1 MFSFFKKMRRQRRLK
16 KEMLLIDKRD
26 WGRIADF
33 LPLSDEIQVYLVKS
47 HWLEGIGTYQRF
59 YSFGSQARALLIEEA
74 QGYASENII
83 EFGLS
88 PDEETLLVTKGDIEN
103 IRFFIEQGYFF
114 KEENE
119 FLFVQRAM
127 QDERLEQLF
136 INYAEKRKRLLS
148 QKTESLLVQQGR
160 SRFVLAYIKIPCEY
174 GLTAQSEVELIKR
187 LDKRLIYAYE
197 KNYNWL
203 PDAQDLIDA
212 GWLD

>member
-1 MFSFFKKMRRQRRLK
+1 MFSFLKNIKRQRRLK
-16 KEMLLIDKRD
+16 KVRSLIDQHD
-26 WGRIADF
+26 WGQIADF
-33 LPLSDEIQVYLVKS
+33 LPLCDEIQVYLVKS

-59 YSFGSQARALLIEEA
+59 YGFGMQARALLIEEA
-74 QGYASENII
+74 MGYASQNII

-88 PDEETLLVTKGDIEN
+88 PNEENFLVTKGDIEN

-119 FLFVQRAM
+119 FLFAKRAL
-127 QDERLEQLF
+127 QDECLEPLF

-148 QKTESLLVQQGR
+148 KKAESLLVQQGR

-174 GLTAQSEVELIKR
+174 GLTARSEVELIKR

>member
-1 MFSFFKKMRRQRRLK
+1 MFSFFKEKRRQIHLK
-16 KEMLLIDKRD
+16 KEMLLIDKRN
-26 WGRIADF
+26 WRRIADF

-59 YSFGSQARALLIEEA
+59 YSFGAQARALLIEEA
-74 QGYASENII
+74 MGYASQNII

-119 FLFVQRAM
+119 FLFAKRAL
-127 QDERLEQLF
+127 QDECLEPLF

-148 QKTESLLVQQGR
+148 QKTESLRVQQG
-160 SRFVLAYIKIPCEY
+160 SIWMLLPTIKKIQ
-174 GLTAQSEVELIKR
+174 LFNFS
-187 LDKRLIYAYE
+187 
-197 KNYNWL
+197 
-203 PDAQDLIDA
+203 
-212 GWLD
+212 

>member
-1 MFSFFKKMRRQRRLK
+1 MFNFLKEMRRQRRLK
-16 KEMLLIDKRD
+16 KEMFLIDQRD
-26 WGRIADF
+26 WGQIADF

-59 YSFGSQARALLIEEA
+59 YSFGSQARALLLEEA
-74 QGYASENII
+74 MGYASENII

-88 PDEETLLVTKGDIEN
+88 PDEETILVTKGDIKN
-103 IRFFIEQGYFF
+103 ISFFIAQDYMFS
-114 KEENE
+114 EENE
-119 FLFVQRAM
+119 FLFVQRAI

-136 INYAEKRKRLLS
+136 INYAEKKKRLLS

-160 SRFVLAYIKIPCEY
+160 SNFVLAYIKIPCEC

-187 LDKRLIYAYE
+187 LDKRLIHAYGKMYE
-197 KNYNWL
+197 WQ
-203 PDAQDLIDA
+203 PDAQDLLDA